1 MAESLGERSRQILE
15 AVIEEHIATA
25 QPVGSRTL
33 TRFSAISLS
42 PASVRNVMAELEEL
56 GYLRSPHTSAG
67 RVPTEKAYRFYI
79 DSLLR
84 VAGIDGA
91 SRDQIELH
99 YHRRGLQMA
108 ELLREASRTLSAV
121 AHYTGLVMVP
131 RLQSTVFRRIEFVR
145 LSARQVLAVFITQ
158 SGLIQNRLI
167 ETAEEF
173 SAAEL
178 EQITNYLNHTM
189 SGHSIREAKAR
200 ILADMALEKALYDR
214 LLQRAFCLSEEA
226 LAELDDGEVI
236 IEGTSHLL
244 DQPEFSDLERMK
256 RLFRAFEQK
265 SLLLNL
271 LDRGLPAKG
280 VQVIIGGESECPE
293 LAGCSLITASY
304 SGRRGTL
311 GALGVIGPNR
321 MPYATLIPIV
331 GYTASLISR
340 MLNTETEQE

>member
-1 MAESLGERSRQILE
+1 MAESLSDRSRKILE
-15 AVIEEHIATA
+15 AIIEEHIATA
-25 QPVGSRTL
+25 QPIGSKAI
-33 TRFSAISLS
+33 TRFQAISLS

-67 RVPTEKAYRFYI
+67 RIPTEKAYRYYV

-84 VAGIDGA
+84 VSCLDRARQDE
-91 SRDQIELH
+91 IEQH
-99 YHRRGLQMA
+99 YQRRGRQMA

-145 LSARQVLAVFITQ
+145 LSNRQVLAVFITQ
-158 SGLIQNRLI
+158 SGMIQNRLI

-173 SAAEL
+173 SPAEL
-178 EQITNYLNHTM
+178 EQITNYLNRAM
-189 SGHSIREAKAR
+189 SGLSIREARALIIAEMAR
-200 ILADMALEKALYDR
+200 EKALYDR
-214 LLQRAFCLSEEA
+214 LLQRAFRLSEEA
-226 LAELDDGEVI
+226 LSELDDGEVI

-256 RLFRAFEQK
+256 RIFRAFEQK

-271 LDRGLPAKG
+271 LDRGLQAKG
-280 VQVIIGGESECPE
+280 VQVIIGGEAECPE
-293 LAGCSLITASY
+293 LAGCSLITANY

-311 GALGVIGPNR
+311 GSLGVIGPNR
-321 MPYATLIPIV
+321 MPYSTLIPIV

-340 MLNTETEQE
+340 MLASETE